1 MKRRDLLQFRL
12 RPTAGP
18 SCLMMSRAAASCS
31 GVPLRVPS
39 SQYQAFSV
47 RLGTLQY
54 SSFVHLV
61 AVFVC
66 HFYLLKYPTSPS
78 PKNTSDPKMPGGEGE
93 CYRVYVER
101 AAYKDR
107 VYITF
112 SPFR

>member
-1 MKRRDLLQFRL
+1 MYWLHRESTDSLIGTHTYMCVYHLSDEH
-12 RPTAGP
+12 P
-18 SCLMMSRAAASCS
+18 S
-31 GVPLRVPS
+31 P
-39 SQYQAFSV
+39 
-47 RLGTLQY
+47 
-54 SSFVHLV
+54 
-61 AVFVC
+61 
-66 HFYLLKYPTSPS
+66 PS